1 MQSKRE
7 PEKDGP
13 VQHEQVECQT
23 RQECSVRQARG
34 DQRETAASETQA
46 SGQLTERRRK
56 VK

>member
-1 MQSKRE
+1 MQPKRE

-13 VQHEQVECQT
+13 VQHEQVECQA